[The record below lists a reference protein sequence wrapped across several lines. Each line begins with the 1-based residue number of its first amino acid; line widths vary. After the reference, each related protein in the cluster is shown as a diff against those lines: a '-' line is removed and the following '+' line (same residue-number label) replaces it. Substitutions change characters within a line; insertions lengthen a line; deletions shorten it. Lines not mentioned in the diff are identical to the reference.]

1 MTAGNREDLPNARM
15 QVDRANAD
23 DFGGQIG
30 RAAQGL
36 ADAGL
41 QLAAKIKANADR
53 VKDFDY
59 EKQFLQLQEQDNLDY
74 QERQRTMQ
82 GAADGHWMTARDA
95 TAGRFGQ
102 WLESLPADK
111 RAEYAAK
118 AQSFQNRRT
127 AQAFQDQYQQ
137 QDANTRL
144 TLTEEQRKA
153 GVAVQQQ
160 PASYEQFVKDQE
172 ALIDKS
178 TLTPLDKQARK
189 QELRN
194 SLAFTAAQAA
204 AQQNP
209 EGYISAN
216 MQPGPGG
223 MKDLL
228 RRKEGFRET
237 PYWDVN
243 AWRIGYGSDTIT
255 KADGTIVR
263 VEQGMSVSREDA
275 ERDLDRRIK
284 DEYMP
289 AAVAAIGKDAW
300 EKLSPAAQ
308 AVMVSLSYNYGA
320 EAWGGPGERAGGSR
334 GALNSVAVAA
344 QSGDPQRLA
353 AAVRN
358 LASHNN
364 GVNAARRNSE
374 ADMVISGRGA
384 GAPAPAYAQAL
395 TPQQNAAA
403 IETAKSA
410 LAEQQ
415 KATDAANQAQLA
427 AQRNSVYV
435 QLKEGPAPEATY
447 EAARRTGVLTDISDI
462 QRAERIIK
470 DRQEASADLNV
481 GIGLAQGGRGV
492 ANPYDS
498 SHKRGVGA
506 VFDSMVKQ
514 GAAPAEAA
522 AVLFDRTG
530 IMPQQFATAMRGAMV
545 SEDPQKMTAALSAA
559 SNMLRHNPNA
569 MAGIDGGADLQ
580 KQAQRYD
587 FLTQDFGLSSE
598 QAVQR
603 MIQEGRD
610 PERLNPVKS
619 EQMDKF
625 RKDYLTQEKVE
636 SRLTGNWF
644 GTIGGQMPK
653 GPQRTA
659 ISSIYAEFAR
669 EGFEVHRDPAM
680 AMKYADA
687 KMKEQFSVQNGVITR
702 YPPDKAGLPALPG
715 AKDGHKWV
723 NEQAAQIVQQRLG
736 VIVGADQI
744 VLMPVDREGA
754 NTGSVFRSRQGMEVT
769 RSDSGNPQQR
779 TTYRSVPYQIVVT
792 PKDETQQ
799 LLILDGA
806 FFPDIEQYVTD
817 KNKANAKLVAKGP
830 VEYIDQFGLP
840 ATLPPYLAD
849 QVLTPEQAQRKQR
862 REAEQRL
869 REETERFRADR
880 AAIKDQ
886 QKLIDVE
893 RAAQAKAQER
903 VVR

>member
-59 EKQFLQLQEQDNLDY
+59 EKQFLQLQEQDSLDY

-172 ALIDKS
+172 DLIDKS
-178 TLTPLDKQARK
+178 TLTPLEKQARK

-194 SLAFTAAQAA
+194 SLAFTAAQAEAQQNPASVVAASVGGGFRAALRQRESSGDDNAAASTSSALGRYQFLRDTWNRFAGSAGVPPVTEEVRGGKSDPRLNPEWQEKVLDQYIAASTAALRAQSLPVTDANLYVLHFMGQTGGVQFLRELAKDSSASAATLFPEAAAANRSIFFARNDPRTLSEVYANLTRSFNGAGVTASARTA
-204 AQQNP
+204 AQQN
-209 EGYISAN
+209 
-216 MQPGPGG
+216 
-223 MKDLL
+223 
-228 RRKEGFRET
+228 
-237 PYWDVN
+237 
-243 AWRIGYGSDTIT
+243 
-255 KADGTIVR
+255 
-263 VEQGMSVSREDA
+263 
-275 ERDLDRRIK
+275 
-284 DEYMP
+284 
-289 AAVAAIGKDAW
+289 
-300 EKLSPAAQ
+300 
-308 AVMVSLSYNYGA
+308 
-320 EAWGGPGERAGGSR
+320 
-334 GALNSVAVAA
+334 
-344 QSGDPQRLA
+344 
-353 AAVRN
+353 
-358 LASHNN
+358 
-364 GVNAARRNSE
+364 
-374 ADMVISGRGA
+374 
-384 GAPAPAYAQAL
+384 L
-395 TPQQNAAA
+395 TPQQNAAVL
-403 IETAKSA
+403 ETAQRTLFA
-410 LAEQQ
+410 QQ
-415 KATDAANQAQLA
+415 QAADAASQAQLA

-447 EAARRTGVLTDISDI
+447 EAARRTGVLTDIGDI

-470 DRQEASADLNV
+470 DRQEASADLNI

-530 IMPQQFATAMRGAMV
+530 IMPQQFATAMRGAMI
-545 SEDPQKMTAALSAA
+545 SEDPQKMTAALTAA
-559 SNMLRHNPNA
+559 SNMLRQNPNA

-636 SRLTGNWF
+636 SRLTGSWF

-715 AKDGHKWV
+715 ARDGHKWV

-736 VIVGADQI
+736 VVVGSDQV
-744 VLMPVDREGA
+744 VLMPVERDGVS
-754 NTGSVFRSRQGMEVT
+754 TSSVFRSRQGVEVT
-769 RSDSGNPQQR
+769 RSDSGDPRQR
-779 TTYRSVPYQIVVT
+779 TSYRSVPYQIVVT
-792 PKDETQQ
+792 PKDDTQQ
-799 LLILDGA
+799 LLVLDGA

-817 KNKANAKLVAKGP
+817 KNKANAELVAKGP

>member
-30 RAAQGL
+30 RATQGL

-74 QERQRTMQ
+74 QERQRAMQ

-111 RAEYAAK
+111 RAEYAAR

-160 PASYEQFVKDQE
+160 PAGYEQFIKDQE

-178 TLTPLDKQARK
+178 TLTPLEKQARK

-194 SLAFTAAQAA
+194 SLAFTAAQAEAQQNPAAVVAASVGGGFRAALRQRESSGDDNAAASTSSALGRYQFLRDTWNRFAGSAGVPPVTEEVKGGKNDPRRNPEWQEKVLDQYIAASTAALRAQSLPITDANLYVLHFMGQTGGVQFLRELAKDSSAAAATLFPEAAAANRSIFFARNEPRTLSEVYANLTRNFNGAGVTASARTA
-204 AQQNP
+204 AQQN
-209 EGYISAN
+209 
-216 MQPGPGG
+216 
-223 MKDLL
+223 
-228 RRKEGFRET
+228 
-237 PYWDVN
+237 
-243 AWRIGYGSDTIT
+243 
-255 KADGTIVR
+255 
-263 VEQGMSVSREDA
+263 
-275 ERDLDRRIK
+275 
-284 DEYMP
+284 
-289 AAVAAIGKDAW
+289 
-300 EKLSPAAQ
+300 
-308 AVMVSLSYNYGA
+308 
-320 EAWGGPGERAGGSR
+320 
-334 GALNSVAVAA
+334 
-344 QSGDPQRLA
+344 
-353 AAVRN
+353 
-358 LASHNN
+358 
-364 GVNAARRNSE
+364 
-374 ADMVISGRGA
+374 
-384 GAPAPAYAQAL
+384 L
-395 TPQQNAAA
+395 TPQQNAAVL
-403 IETAKSA
+403 ETAQRTLFA
-410 LAEQQ
+410 QQ
-415 KATDAANQAQLA
+415 QAADAAAQAQLA

-447 EAARRTGVLTDISDI
+447 EAARRSGVLTEIGDIE
-462 QRAERIIK
+462 RAERIIRE
-470 DRQEASADLNV
+470 RQGAAADLNT
-481 GIGLAQGGRGV
+481 GIGLVQGGRGV
-492 ANPYDS
+492 ANPYDA
-498 SHKRGVGA
+498 SHKKGIGA
-506 VFDSMVKQ
+506 LYENMVKQ

-559 SNMLRHNPNA
+559 SNMLRQNPNA

-603 MIQEGRD
+603 MIQENRD

-669 EGFEVHRDPAM
+669 EGFEAHRDPTM

-715 AKDGHKWV
+715 AKDEHKWV

-736 VIVGADQI
+736 VVVGADQV
-744 VLMPVDREGA
+744 VLMPVERDGVSTSSA
-754 NTGSVFRSRQGMEVT
+754 FRNRQGMEVT
-769 RSDSGNPQQR
+769 RSDSGDPQQR

-806 FFPDIEQYVTD
+806 FFPDIEQYVAD
-817 KNKANAKLVAKGP
+817 KNKANAELLAKGP

-849 QVLTPEQAQRKQR
+849 QVLTPAQAQRKQR

-869 REETERFRADR
+869 REETEQFRADR

-886 QKLIDVE
+886 QKLIDAE

>member
-30 RAAQGL
+30 RATQGL

-172 ALIDKS
+172 DLIDKS
-178 TLTPLDKQARK
+178 TLTPLEKQARK

-194 SLAFTAAQAA
+194 SLAFTAAQAE

-216 MQPGPGG
+216 MQPGLGG

-255 KADGTIVR
+255 KADGTVVR

-275 ERDLDRRIK
+275 ERDLDRRVK
-284 DEYMP
+284 NEYMP

-308 AVMVSLSYNYGA
+308 AV
-320 EAWGGPGERAGGSR
+320 
-334 GALNSVAVAA
+334 
-344 QSGDPQRLA
+344 
-353 AAVRN
+353 RN

-374 ADMVISGRGA
+374 ADMVVSGRGA

-395 TPQQNAAA
+395 TPQQSAAVL
-403 IETAKSA
+403 ETAKSA

-530 IMPQQFATAMRGAMV
+530 IMPQQFATAMRGAMI
-545 SEDPQKMTAALSAA
+545 SEDPQKMTAALTAA
-559 SNMLRHNPNA
+559 SNMLRQNPNA
-569 MAGIDGGADLQ
+569 MAGVEGGADLQ

-603 MIQEGRD
+603 MIQENRD
-610 PERLNPVKS
+610 PERLNPAKS
-619 EQMDKF
+619 EAGKC
-625 RKDYLTQEKVE
+625 RRVRSARRSARSTPSLRARG
-636 SRLTGNWF
+636 SRS
-644 GTIGGQMPK
+644 
-653 GPQRTA
+653 TA
-659 ISSIYAEFAR
+659 IQPWR
-669 EGFEVHRDPAM
+669 
-680 AMKYADA
+680 
-687 KMKEQFSVQNGVITR
+687 
-702 YPPDKAGLPALPG
+702 
-715 AKDGHKWV
+715 
-723 NEQAAQIVQQRLG
+723 
-736 VIVGADQI
+736 
-744 VLMPVDREGA
+744 
-754 NTGSVFRSRQGMEVT
+754 
-769 RSDSGNPQQR
+769 
-779 TTYRSVPYQIVVT
+779 
-792 PKDETQQ
+792 
-799 LLILDGA
+799 
-806 FFPDIEQYVTD
+806 
-817 KNKANAKLVAKGP
+817 
-830 VEYIDQFGLP
+830 
-840 ATLPPYLAD
+840 
-849 QVLTPEQAQRKQR
+849 
-862 REAEQRL
+862 
-869 REETERFRADR
+869 
-880 AAIKDQ
+880 
-886 QKLIDVE
+886 
-893 RAAQAKAQER
+893 
-903 VVR
+903 